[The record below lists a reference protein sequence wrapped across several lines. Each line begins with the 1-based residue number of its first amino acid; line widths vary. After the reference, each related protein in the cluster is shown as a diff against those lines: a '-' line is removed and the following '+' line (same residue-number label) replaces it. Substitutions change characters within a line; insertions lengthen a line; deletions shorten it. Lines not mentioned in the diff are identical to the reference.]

1 MKESLKEFVKVESAK
16 PFIIIKNLFL
26 EEQQRKKKKRISA
39 SILIPYDFMS
49 ADFFT
54 YACSIFLNT

>member
-26 EEQQRKKKKRISA
+26 EEQKRKKKKNQ
-39 SILIPYDFMS
+39 
-49 ADFFT
+49 
-54 YACSIFLNT
+54 CKFLNSL

>member
-26 EEQQRKKKKRISA
+26 EEQQRKKKRISA